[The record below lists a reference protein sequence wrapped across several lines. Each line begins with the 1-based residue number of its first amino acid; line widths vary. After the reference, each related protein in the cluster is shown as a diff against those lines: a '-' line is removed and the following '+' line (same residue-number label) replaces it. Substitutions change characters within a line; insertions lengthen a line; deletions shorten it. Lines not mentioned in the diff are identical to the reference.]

1 MRDVLFRLLYRIV
14 RALRPERTDRGRPR
28 TILVFQYAMPL
39 GCCVHGTPIY
49 AAIKQAEPRT
59 TVIVASRGT
68 GLVTLQHDPHID
80 HLIDTPDPMASLVS
94 LWQTVR
100 NIRTHLRANGWQ
112 PDAVLQDASNRR
124 GRYALFAL
132 LLRVAPT
139 TGFADSPAL
148 YDHYRPYDPTLSLID
163 NNLRLVDSSAHLEP
177 AVYFTADELESA
189 RAMLREANPA
199 GLPVTAF
206 VAQGSGGQQTGWHH
220 ERTVEVVQH
229 AQTLGHLPV
238 FLGTS
243 ENAGEIERIRSVA
256 GSSGCSMAGRTSIPQ
271 LAALLCLCDL
281 VVTVDTGTMHVGR
294 AVDVPM
300 VVLGPS
306 WQKPLEWLPLDKPN
320 VRILRGQDRVD
331 VPQDYRLDEV
341 TVEQVTA
348 AVDELLAAFP
358 PSAQARETRIAQRLS
373 TTRP

>member
-1 MRDVLFRLLYRIV
+1 MRNALFRLLYRII
-14 RALRPERTDRGRPR
+14 RALRPKQIDRGAPQ
-28 TILVFQYAMPL
+28 TILVLQYAMPL

-49 AAIKQAEPRT
+49 AAIKQANPGT
-59 TVIVASRGT
+59 LIIVASHGP
-68 GLVTLQHDPHID
+68 GLATLQHDPHID
-80 HLIDTPDPMASLVS
+80 HLIDTPDPMGSFASL
-94 LWQTVR
+94 WKTVR
-100 NIRTHLRANGWQ
+100 NLRKHLRANGWQ
-112 PDAVLQDASNRR
+112 PNAVLQDASNRR

-139 TGFADSPAL
+139 TGFADAPAL
-148 YDHYRPYDPTLSLID
+148 YDHHLRYDPTLSLID
-163 NNLRLVDSSAHLEP
+163 NNLRLVEGAAHLEP
-177 AVYFTADELESA
+177 AVYFTAAELEQA

-206 VAQGSGGQQTGWHH
+206 VVQGSGGQRTGWHH
-220 ERTVEVVQH
+220 ERTVEVVQRTQ
-229 AQTLGHLPV
+229 ALGHLPV

-243 ENAGEIERIRSVA
+243 ENAAEIERIRDVA
-256 GSSGCSMAGRTSIPQ
+256 DSSAYSLAGRTSIPQ

-281 VVTVDTGTMHVGR
+281 VVTVDTGTMHIGR

-306 WQKPLEWLPLDKPN
+306 WQKPLEWLPLDRPN
-320 VRILRGQDRVD
+320 VRILRGQDRAD
-331 VPQDYRLDEV
+331 VPPDYRLDEV

-358 PSAQARETRIAQRLS
+358 PSAQARETRVAQRIS